1 LSAYGLKI
9 NYYVEQDIKLDK
21 ELAGPAI
28 EILREICL
36 NTKKHTTSTELNI
49 YIKGSSNDFDIKVEE
64 IIPTLIS
71 LTEIENKLSRARS
84 SKTLDR
90 LVKSVGINLIIDYSA
105 AYDKLVFRCHLSKEN
120 HAKKVLNNV
129 RIIREDSVARN
140 FDLLI
145 KVSFFYSILAIIG
158 FFLINIPI
166 YVLYSLTLAVCLM
179 YAEIVAAR
187 KTQWRPLLS
196 QTIILTLIPYE
207 IFSKNSCENLL
218 YTPWLFNAVFAL
230 ILYGIWSFKHSAMK
244 FFTPIVFI
252 IENIFTRFFFPEQ
265 CNTLLD
271 GSTPGFLLILLLGF
285 QIARLRKRNIEMD
298 SELDKSLLYQ
308 LEQSKII
315 AGQIELER
323 ARVVEDIR
331 LFMQKHKDSQNSVKE
346 LKSAITFLIQ
356 RIRVFLICSEF
367 YASPFI
373 QTIYKFAVDRISVGW
388 LTKISI
394 YTNQIT
400 DQYSFDPK
408 ALEELNLQSKEK
420 PVELVITDDQQLTML
435 YLLDNQEIAEFILTN

>member
-1 LSAYGLKI
+1 
-9 NYYVEQDIKLDK
+9 
-21 ELAGPAI
+21 
-28 EILREICL
+28 
-36 NTKKHTTSTELNI
+36 
-49 YIKGSSNDFDIKVEE
+49 
-64 IIPTLIS
+64 
-71 LTEIENKLSRARS
+71 
-84 SKTLDR
+84 
-90 LVKSVGINLIIDYSA
+90 
-105 AYDKLVFRCHLSKEN
+105 
-120 HAKKVLNNV
+120 
-129 RIIREDSVARN
+129 
-140 FDLLI
+140 
-145 KVSFFYSILAIIG
+145 
-158 FFLINIPI
+158 
-166 YVLYSLTLAVCLM
+166 
-179 YAEIVAAR
+179 
-187 KTQWRPLLS
+187 
-196 QTIILTLIPYE
+196 
-207 IFSKNSCENLL
+207 
-218 YTPWLFNAVFAL
+218 
-230 ILYGIWSFKHSAMK
+230 
-244 FFTPIVFI
+244 
-252 IENIFTRFFFPEQ
+252 
-265 CNTLLD
+265 
-271 GSTPGFLLILLLGF
+271 
-285 QIARLRKRNIEMD
+285 MD

-323 ARVVEDIR
+323 ARVVEDIQ

-346 LKSAITFLIQ
+346 LKSAMTFLIQ